1 MALPEQPY
9 TDALKS
15 MNYNAYI
22 FKLFVRIL
30 LLVSTILALG
40 YAIYVDKTP
49 YAIGVSVFLL
59 YLISNTY
66 TFVKRCFVAMDD
78 FFEAVKYRDFSRWF
92 PEDRGPKDI
101 RFLYTGFNEINRTI
115 KEINAQNQA
124 QYVYLQKILEMVDI
138 GIIAYNLESGKV
150 LWSNDSFGE
159 ILDMPSFK
167 NIRFVESR
175 KPELFNT
182 IFETYHREPDS
193 ISIALQNDSI
203 KILISDTVFQ
213 VDNDSFKLIVI
224 QNIDDTLNKN
234 ESESWKKLLSV
245 MTHEIM
251 NSITPISSLADT
263 LQSNLQAAIEQPKE
277 SHLALEDLSAG
288 IKTIKNRSDGLL
300 KFAKTYRS
308 LSKVTQLNLQR
319 TSVAELFKNIQLLMQ
334 PSIQAKHIDIEFK
347 LSSPRLELDIDTHLI
362 EQVLINLLLNA
373 VDACKNKDQAEI
385 RVLASQNRNRAIV
398 LKVIDN
404 GAGIPEDILEN
415 IFVPFF
421 TSKSTGSGIGLS
433 LCKQIMLLH
442 KGRIIVKSKVG
453 EGTVFSLVF

>member
-1 MALPEQPY
+1 
-9 TDALKS
+9 
-15 MNYNAYI
+15 
-22 FKLFVRIL
+22 
-30 LLVSTILALG
+30 
-40 YAIYVDKTP
+40 
-49 YAIGVSVFLL
+49 
-59 YLISNTY
+59 
-66 TFVKRCFVAMDD
+66 MDD

-138 GIIAYNLESGKV
+138 GIIAYNLESGNV
-150 LWSNDSFGE
+150 LWSNDSFGD
-159 ILDMPSFK
+159 ILDLPSFK

-182 IFETYHREPDS
+182 VFETYHREPDS
-193 ISIALQNDSI
+193 MSIALQDERI

-213 VDNDSFKLIVI
+213 VDDDAFKLIVI

-263 LQSNLQAAIEQPKE
+263 LQSSITHAVANPENQP
-277 SHLALEDLSAG
+277 LELNDLNAG
-288 IKTIKNRSDGLL
+288 IGTIKKRSEGLL

-308 LSKVTQLNLQR
+308 LSKVTKLNLQKVR
-319 TSVAELFKNIQLLMQ
+319 VTELFDNIQLLMA
-334 PSIQAKHIDIEFK
+334 PSIEAKNISIEF
-347 LSSPRLELDIDTHLI
+347 SVSGSRLELDIDTYLI
-362 EQVLINLLLNA
+362 EQVMINLILNA
-373 VDACKNKDQAEI
+373 VDACKHKEDAQI
-385 RVLASQNRNRAIV
+385 KVLASQNTNRGVVI
-398 LKVIDN
+398 KVYDN
-404 GAGIPEDILEN
+404 GSGIPQDILEN

-421 TSKSTGSGIGLS
+421 TSKATGSGIGLS
-433 LCKQIMLLH
+433 LCKQIMMLH
-442 KGRIIVKSKVG
+442 KGRILVKSIEG